1 MNIRYPIYEGVYRIL
16 THELGLPGD
25 LCPYPGHIQVPDT
38 GNGLSLPNGRL
49 PGKAFKMAGT
59 FYKAYS

>member
-16 THELGLPGD
+16 TD

-59 FYKAYS
+59 FYKTYS